1 MHVQRVSREWS
12 ILNEVV
18 LALMF
23 IGFLVG
29 GAHVKELLVTRVV
42 VDERKEA
49 MKGIRIVLIELLC
62 I

>member
-1 MHVQRVSREWS
+1 MHVLRVCWQWS
-12 ILNEVV
+12 ILDQVV

-42 VDERKEA
+42 VNERKEA